1 MPVPHAGLLSWR
13 VSVTLALCVGL
24 SASTVGCATFSDDTH
39 TGQHAKSDLTSSHDQ
54 ESVALPSSHDTSD
67 SVAAARNLEWSFQ
80 AASQGEPA
88 WSVMG
93 KNLTGNPFTGSPMV
107 PYCPPLAALK
117 VSDETD
123 LCSRLDRR
131 ALKTFSLQD
140 DVPLRPPSR
149 QLWFHH
155 PRLIPVRG
163 EESQIRR
170 PYGEHDYRDRVSDD
184 TFRNPY
190 TGLRDLPL
198 LHSDTTRA
206 TVTDSELSDIGPPPP
221 HHTLKTA
228 VTLVGLTLLGAGM
241 YAFGPSSFT
250 GADTEE
256 NVWEEAR
263 DHFKEAWKKPPVFDK
278 DGSGVNYVGHPF
290 FGMQYYLSQRN
301 YGESS
306 LYSFLFS
313 VGTSTFF
320 EYFVESWSERPSVQ
334 DLIITP
340 VVGSILG
347 ELVYQATQHMRK
359 DGFTQ
364 AEKIMVTIINPLY
377 VLQNGYH

>member
-1 MPVPHAGLLSWR
+1 MPAVHAGLLSWR
-13 VSVTLALCVGL
+13 ASLTLAFCVASCA
-24 SASTVGCATFSDDTH
+24 SAVGCVEFTDDIRPPEQMTTAPVSTHASMLTGSH
-39 TGQHAKSDLTSSHDQ
+39 TGSEAPD
-54 ESVALPSSHDTSD
+54 SVPSFQIPGRSFDTSVED
-67 SVAAARNLEWSFQ
+67 PTWRSLMTGAVATPCSVHVATRQ
-80 AASQGEPA
+80 APVDADTC
-88 WSVMG
+88 G
-93 KNLTGNPFTGSPMV
+93 KEKLIAQTAF
-107 PYCPPLAALK
+107 LF
-117 VSDETD
+117 
-123 LCSRLDRR
+123 R
-131 ALKTFSLQD
+131 D

-170 PYGEHDYRDRVSDD
+170 PYGEHEYRDRVSDD

-198 LHSDTTRA
+198 LHRDTARA

-347 ELVYQATQHMRK
+347 EIVYQATQHMRK
-359 DGFTQ
+359 DGFTT
-364 AEKIMVTIINPLY
+364 AEKIIITVINPLY